1 MTGDELTTAAAIGD
15 AEEVRRLLDGGVS
28 PDEPNEDGGTALY
41 RAAVHGDAGIV
52 RMLLAAGADPERES
66 EGDSEGLP
74 LCAAA
79 CWGHIEVVIALL
91 DAGADPDQREDVARA
106 AMTALH
112 WAASNQHLAVVKAL
126 LDRGAAPDIVDSAGG
141 TALSHAAGRGA
152 TAVVRT
158 LLDHGA
164 NPLSADGQG
173 RRSIDLARRY
183 AGRDIEAEMLARARE
198 HAPQGAQIAVRREEC
213 EGGDV
218 RIVAEVRDSTG
229 NLHSESWLGT
239 GHAEIIRLLEAWT
252 AGHTSRPR
260 RSRDRGPTT

>member
-1 MTGDELTTAAAIGD
+1 MTGDELTTAAVIGD
-15 AEEVRRLLDGGVS
+15 AEGVRRLLAGGVS
-28 PDEPNEDGGTALY
+28 PDEPDADGGTALY
-41 RAAVHGDAGIV
+41 RAAVQGDAGIV

-91 DAGADPDQREDVARA
+91 DAGADPDRREDIARA

-126 LDRGAAPDIVDSAGG
+126 LDRGAAPDIVDSAGC

-164 NPLSADGQG
+164 NPVSADGQG

-183 AGRDIEAEMLARARE
+183 AGRDIEAEVLARATE
-198 HAPQGAQIAVRREEC
+198 HAPPGARIAVRREEC

-229 NLHSESWLGT
+229 GLRSESWLGT
-239 GHAEIIRLLEAWT
+239 GHAEIIRLLEART
-252 AGHTSRPR
+252 AGYTSRP
-260 RSRDRGPTT
+260 